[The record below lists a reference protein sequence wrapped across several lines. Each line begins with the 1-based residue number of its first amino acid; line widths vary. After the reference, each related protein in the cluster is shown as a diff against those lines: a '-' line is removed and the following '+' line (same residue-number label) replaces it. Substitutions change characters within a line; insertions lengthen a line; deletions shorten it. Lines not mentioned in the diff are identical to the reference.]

1 MLLNQGN
8 KSKLI
13 KTAVFTEK
21 RWSADACLGEDPWS
35 GVLMFRVIYANS
47 SNLDVLNLLREVKLG
62 MKLPILSLGV
72 GFLEASLNQ
81 I

>member
-1 MLLNQGN
+1 
-8 KSKLI
+8 
-13 KTAVFTEK
+13 
-21 RWSADACLGEDPWS
+21 
-35 GVLMFRVIYANS
+35 MFRVIYANS